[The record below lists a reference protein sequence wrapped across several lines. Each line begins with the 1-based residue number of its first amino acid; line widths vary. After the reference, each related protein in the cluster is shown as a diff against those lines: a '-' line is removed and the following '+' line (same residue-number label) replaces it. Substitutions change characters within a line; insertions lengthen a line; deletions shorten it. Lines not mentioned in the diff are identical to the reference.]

1 MQTLE
6 STPIVIPEGYLIKSV
21 RLTKAGIAKVEE
33 HFNYFYRGGW
43 AVEELR
49 ADEEDFFF
57 GDNYYLYA
65 TVRLEDWV
73 AEIEEAAAALEM
85 APACQFDDAKPI
97 YFVEGVDYTVQM
109 MSLEAYDLE
118 CLADDLNKLH
128 EVMQEEM
135 TRLGW

>member
-33 HFNYFYRGGW
+33 
-43 AVEELR
+43 LR
-49 ADEEDFFF
+49 ANENDFFF

-73 AEIEEAAAALEM
+73 AEIEEAAATLEM